1 MEQACLGV
9 CPNHHH
15 HSHHHHH
22 NTQLSSLQS
31 IWSRRSNRK
40 VNATTRCG
48 SSSSRFAKG
57 IQCMRAVVIASGGG
71 DRHKN
76 GNNSIHKD
84 IAAASSSH
92 KPEEEDEEVGP
103 EAANADQGFFSHEDA
118 AADTHLFHTWNS
130 LKPPRHDLLHNKS
143 VANGDLEESI
153 ISYEGLDSISS
164 SSTTTTSS
172 SSPTAPGFHPPVP
185 AEPISKNSKES
196 PCKEGQDGGS
206 SSSRE
211 VLQNNNADNSQWKNV
226 FPAYLQSKE
235 NESGR
240 ESEEIVKTVDGNGEP
255 KGTVNGIAAKKAA
268 AAATASAK
276 ALQSHVNNRNS
287 QSIPV
292 DTPSSSSS
300 SSSSSSAAA
309 AAPWPPTEHG
319 GNLSDL
325 ISNDPIWAAV
335 RAEARLEAEREPLL
349 SSFLYASILAHSCF
363 ERSLGF
369 VLANR
374 LTSATL
380 LPTQLMDIFDE
391 IFMND
396 SSIRQAIRLD
406 VQAVKDRD
414 PSCRFYSS
422 ALLYLKG
429 YHALQSYRAAHW
441 LWHNHSRVLAL
452 ALQARISEVFFLSIF
467 SGFFSKALS
476 TLFTTLQ
483 GC

>member
-1 MEQACLGV
+1 LG
-9 CPNHHH
+9 
-15 HSHHHHH
+15 
-22 NTQLSSLQS
+22 
-31 IWSRRSNRK
+31 SR
-40 VNATTRCG
+40 
-48 SSSSRFAKG
+48 
-57 IQCMRAVVIASGGG
+57 
-71 DRHKN
+71 
-76 GNNSIHKD
+76 
-84 IAAASSSH
+84 
-92 KPEEEDEEVGP
+92 
-103 EAANADQGFFSHEDA
+103 
-118 AADTHLFHTWNS
+118 
-130 LKPPRHDLLHNKS
+130 S

-185 AEPISKNSKES
+185 AEPISKNSKEP

-292 DTPSSSSS
+292 DTPSSASSSFS

-309 AAPWPPTEHG
+309 AAAWPPTEHG

-335 RAEARLEAEREPLL
+335 RAEARLEVIH
-349 SSFLYASILAHSCF
+349 F
-363 ERSLGF
+363 
-369 VLANR
+369 
-374 LTSATL
+374 
-380 LPTQLMDIFDE
+380 
-391 IFMND
+391 
-396 SSIRQAIRLD
+396 
-406 VQAVKDRD
+406 
-414 PSCRFYSS
+414 
-422 ALLYLKG
+422 
-429 YHALQSYRAAHW
+429 
-441 LWHNHSRVLAL
+441 
-452 ALQARISEVFFLSIF
+452 
-467 SGFFSKALS
+467 
-476 TLFTTLQ
+476 
-483 GC
+483 